1 MFETLFLSTR
11 EPTGAVMF
19 GNRNVQDDYTYY
31 FSPPCAGFFGVVL
44 SGFGASTCAPPVP
57 KSVILLA
64 GDAGALAWIPTNLKV
79 PKFLGNRGLEVQ
91 KKT

>member
-11 EPTGAVMF
+11 EPTGAAMF

-44 SGFGASTCAPPVP
+44 SGFGASTCAPLVP

-64 GDAGALAWIPTNLKV
+64 GDAGALAWIPT
-79 PKFLGNRGLEVQ
+79 LGKRLNTTTG
-91 KKT
+91 